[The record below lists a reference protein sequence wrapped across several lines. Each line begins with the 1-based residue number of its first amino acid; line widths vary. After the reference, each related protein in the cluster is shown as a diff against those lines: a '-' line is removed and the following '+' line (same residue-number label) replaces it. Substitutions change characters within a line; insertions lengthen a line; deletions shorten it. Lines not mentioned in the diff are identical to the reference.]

1 MKEITVIGAGIV
13 GICTSLSLIE
23 AGARVRLIDR
33 DAPGQG
39 TSYGNAGVISPWS
52 IIPQS
57 MPGVWKNI
65 PKWLLDPK
73 GPVSVDL
80 SYIPKLIPW
89 ALQFLSQAKPEQV
102 SATVEAMELL
112 NQDNIQRYRTHLKGT
127 GHEHLIQDSY
137 YIHAYRNAQAADISG
152 LEYKI
157 RQEKGADLEA
167 IDAVALQKFEPALT
181 PDYKAAILIKGQARA
196 TSPGLIGK
204 ILAEKFLSMNG
215 TIIRKNVLS
224 LEQIGEQWHVN
235 TAEGQIVTDNI
246 VIAAGAWST
255 ELLKPLGYDIPLQ
268 FERGY
273 HAMFKDPGV
282 TLTHSIMDVDYKCV
296 ASSMDDG
303 LRVAGQAE
311 FADLEKPPTKARAN
325 HMGNLARRMVPDLP
339 ETSPETWMGTRPSL
353 PDSLPCIGELSGSKN
368 LYAAFGHSHYGL
380 MMAPKTGALVTDI
393 IMNNP
398 INTDLSAFEPERF
411 TRQ

>member
-1 MKEITVIGAGIV
+1 MKEVTVIGAGIV

-23 AGARVRLIDR
+23 AGAKVRLIDR

-65 PKWLLDPK
+65 PKWLLDPN
-73 GPVSVDL
+73 GPVSVDFSHL
-80 SYIPKLIPW
+80 PKLIPW
-89 ALQFLSQAKPEQV
+89 AVKFLAQARPEYV
-102 SATVEAMELL
+102 HAAVEAMELL
-112 NQDNIQRYRTHLKGT
+112 NQDNIQRYRTHLEGT

-137 YIHAYRNAQAADISG
+137 YVHAYRDADAADISN

-157 RQEKGADLEA
+157 RQEKGADLER
-167 IDAVALQKFEPALT
+167 IDTSALQKLEPALT
-181 PDYKAAILIKGQARA
+181 HDYKAAILIKGQARA
-196 TSPGLIGK
+196 TSPGLIGEV
-204 ILAEKFLSMNG
+204 LANKFLSMG
-215 TIIRKNVLS
+215 GAIVQAKVLE
-224 LEQIGEQWHVN
+224 LQQIADLWLIKTTEEQI
-235 TAEGQIVTDNI
+235 ITDNV

-255 ELLKPLGYDIPLQ
+255 ELLKPLGYNIPMQ
-268 FERGY
+268 YERGY

-296 ASSMDDG
+296 ASSMDEG

-311 FADLEKPPTKARAN
+311 FANLEKPPTKARAN
-325 HMGNLARRMVPDLP
+325 RMGKLARRMVPDLP
-339 ETSPETWMGTRPSL
+339 ETLPETWMGTRPSL
-353 PDSLPCIGELSGSKN
+353 PDSLPCIGEFSGSKN

-380 MMAPKTGALVTDI
+380 MMAPKTGSLVADI
-393 IMNNP
+393 VMKNP
-398 INTDLSAFEPERF
+398 INTDLSALKPERF
-411 TRQ
+411 TAK

>member
-23 AGARVRLIDR
+23 AGAKVQLIDR

-65 PKWLLDPK
+65 PKWLLDPN
-73 GPVSVDL
+73 GPVSVDFSHL
-80 SYIPKLIPW
+80 PKLIPW
-89 ALQFLSQAKPEQV
+89 ALKFLSQAKPPHV
-102 SATVEAMELL
+102 HAAVEAMELL
-112 NQDNIQRYRTHLKGT
+112 NQDNIQRYRTHLKDT
-127 GHEHLIQDSY
+127 GYEHLIQDSY
-137 YIHAYRNAQAADISG
+137 YVHAYRNANAADLSS

-157 RQEKGADLEA
+157 RQEKGADLERV
-167 IDAVALQKFEPALT
+167 DASALQKLEPALT
-181 PDYKAAILIKGQARA
+181 HNYKAAILIKGQARA
-196 TSPGLIGK
+196 TSPGLIGE
-204 ILAEKFLSMNG
+204 ILANKFLSMG
-215 TIIRKNVLS
+215 GAITRSNVLD
-224 LEQIGEQWHVN
+224 LRQTGDQWRVK
-235 TAEGQIVTDNI
+235 TTEEQIVTDNV

-268 FERGY
+268 YERGY

-282 TLTHSIMDVDYKCV
+282 ALTHSIMDVDYKCV
-296 ASSMDDG
+296 ASSMNDG

-311 FADLEKPPTKARAN
+311 FADLEKPPTKFRAN
-325 HMGNLARRMVPDLP
+325 RMGNLARQMVPNLP
-339 ETSPETWMGTRPSL
+339 ETPPETWMGTRPSL
-353 PDSLPCIGELSGSKN
+353 PDSLPCIGEFSGSKN

-380 MMAPKTGALVTDI
+380 MMAPKTGALVADI
-393 IMNNP
+393 VMNNP
-398 INTDLSAFEPERF
+398 INTDLSAFKPERF
-411 TRQ
+411 TRK